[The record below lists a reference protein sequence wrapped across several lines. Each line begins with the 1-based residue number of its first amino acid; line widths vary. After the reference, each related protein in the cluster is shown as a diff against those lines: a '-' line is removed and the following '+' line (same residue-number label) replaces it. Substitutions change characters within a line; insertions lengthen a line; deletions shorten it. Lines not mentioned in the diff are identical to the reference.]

1 MRILKFIFETI
12 SWLILLFFGG
22 LLVLTI
28 GSNTNLFGEYKSFLI
43 QSGSMEPSIHTG
55 DIIVILRSS
64 QYTKNDVVTFH
75 TTDQRIV
82 THRIIEKKE
91 QDNKTLFLTKGDA
104 NEADDDEYIQQKNI
118 LGKVVFVVPKL
129 GFMVA
134 FAKSL
139 PGLILLILI
148 PTLTLLFDEGFKL
161 FHKKNL

>member
-1 MRILKFIFETI
+1 MKVIKFIFETM
-12 SWLILLFFGG
+12 SWLILLFFVV

-55 DIIVILRSS
+55 DIILIFRSP
-64 QYTKNDVVTFH
+64 QYIKNDVVTFR
-75 TTDQRIV
+75 TSDQRIV
-82 THRIIEKKE
+82 THRIIEKKVE
-91 QDNKTLFLTKGDA
+91 NRKELFLTKGDA
-104 NEADDDEYIQQKNI
+104 NEAEDDEFIGQENI
-118 LGKVVFVVPKL
+118 LGKVIFVVPKL

-134 FAKSL
+134 FAKSV

-161 FHKKNL
+161 FNKKNL